1 MLKVRKDIP
10 IILYIGYSHPVSP
23 VKEKAA
29 GISEF
34 LMKPVTKKTA
44 CGRGTLKA
52 SGVRSC
58 LNTFFRARR
67 SFAPIRIG
75 QRF

>member
-23 VKEKAA
+23 VKAKAA

-34 LMKPVTKKTA
+34 LMKPVTKKQLA
-44 CGRGTLKA
+44 DA
-52 SGVRSC
+52 VRSKPLGSGLALTLSSVLC
-58 LNTFFRARR
+58 
-67 SFAPIRIG
+67 SPHG
-75 QRF
+75 PPPSP